1 MLNEKW
7 PAILLISFLLVACA
21 NALLASFTT
30 IYYKNKSLGHLSH
43 SQLRIKQGTA
53 TFEHRLNVFAQAFV
67 FCFLSLRIYFITLLV
82 WLVLS
87 GAYQLSK
94 LIEN

>member
-7 PAILLISFLLVACA
+7 STILLTSFLFVSCA
-21 NALLASFTT
+21 NALLASCTT

-53 TFEHRLNVFAQAFV
+53 TFEHRLNVFAQTLV

-82 WLVLS
+82 WFVLC
-87 GAYQLSK
+87 GAYQLSR

>member
-1 MLNEKW
+1 MQHYNWTTML
-7 PAILLISFLLVACA
+7 LVSFMFVACA
-21 NALLASFTT
+21 NALLASFTK

-53 TFEHRLNVFAQAFV
+53 TYEHRLNVFTQTLV
-67 FCFLSLRIYFITLLV
+67 FCFLSLRIYIITLLV
-82 WLVLS
+82 WLMLS

-94 LIEN
+94 LIEK